1 MARWLWILPDKEF
14 NHTVAHTKP
23 SVDGVQDA
31 ANRIARKAAFN
42 LVAHRDQGYMRIR
55 TIHRGTTWLDSYVLL
70 EDPDPERGDRKGSVL
85 GFEVG
90 HHVKHS
96 DGSRGKW
103 VDGAGVL
110 ASAIT
115 SL

>member
-31 ANRIARKAAFN
+31 ANRIARKASFN
-42 LVAHRDQGYMRIR
+42 LLAHRQEGYMHIK
-55 TIHRGTTWLDSYVLL
+55 TVHRGTTILDSYVIL
-70 EDPDPERGDRKGSVL
+70 EDRDPGRGTKKGSVL

-90 HHVKHS
+90 HHVTHS